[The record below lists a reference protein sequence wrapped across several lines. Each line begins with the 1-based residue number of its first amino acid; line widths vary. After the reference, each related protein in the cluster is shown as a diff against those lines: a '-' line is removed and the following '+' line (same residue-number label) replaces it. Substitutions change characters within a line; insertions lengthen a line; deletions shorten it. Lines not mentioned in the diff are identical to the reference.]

1 MTSPHDRAPA
11 GRLRRGVAPGAG
23 IHGADPELPD
33 GIVGDTT
40 PAASHPLVLREGG
53 LAAARSRQG
62 RVYRWMRRNPLSV
75 VGAAIVLALVAMAV
89 LAPYLPLPNPV
100 RMNVAR
106 RFAPPGADFW
116 FGTDHL
122 GRDVLS
128 RVVHGAAFSLTI
140 GGLTILLA
148 GVPGVLVGILAAA
161 APSRLEGLLMRALD
175 VLMSF
180 PALLLAVA
188 VGAALGTGGRS
199 IVIAL
204 AVVYFPRIARMTRGI
219 ALSVMTQ
226 EYVTASRAL
235 GTSMQRLLLRTV
247 VPNCLSVV
255 IVQCSLYFAE
265 VLLAE
270 AALSFLGLGEAPPR
284 PTWGNM
290 LYEAQKNMRNAPWL
304 AIFPGAAIAVSV
316 FGLNL
321 FGDAVRDAMDP
332 RLRT

>member
-1 MTSPHDRAPA
+1 MVSAAPD
-11 GRLRRGVAPGAG
+11 GAG
-23 IHGADPELPD
+23 PRETWLPP
-33 GIVGDTT
+33 T
-40 PAASHPLVLREGG
+40 
-53 LAAARSRQG
+53 RSRWW
-62 RVYRWMRRNPLSV
+62 RVHRWMRRNPLSV
-75 VGAAIVLALVAMAV
+75 VGAAIMLGLVAMALLV
-89 LAPYLPLPNPV
+89 PYLPLQNPV
-100 RMNVAR
+100 KMNVPM
-106 RFAPPGADFW
+106 RFSPPSATFW

-122 GRDVLS
+122 GRDVFS
-128 RVVHGAAFSLTI
+128 RVAHGAAFSLAI
-140 GGLTILLA
+140 GGMTILLA
-148 GVPGVLVGILAAA
+148 GVPGVLVGLLGATAPPRLA
-161 APSRLEGLLMRALD
+161 GLVMRALD

-199 IVIAL
+199 IVLAL
-204 AVVYFPRIARMTRGI
+204 AVVYFPRIARMTRAI

-235 GTSMQRLLLRTV
+235 GTPFRRLLLRTV

>member
-1 MTSPHDRAPA
+1 VSPVAAGPLESETDRAAA
-11 GRLRRGVAPGAG
+11 G
-23 IHGADPELPD
+23 
-33 GIVGDTT
+33 
-40 PAASHPLVLREGG
+40 PAAALPPRRSQW
-53 LAAARSRQG
+53 ARIRH
-62 RVYRWMRRNPLSV
+62 WIRRNPLSL
-75 VGAAIVLALVAMAV
+75 VGALIVLGLVVVALA
-89 LAPYLPLPNPV
+89 APYLPLRNPV
-100 RMNVAR
+100 RMNVPK
-106 RFAPPGADFW
+106 RFSPPSAEFW

-128 RVVHGAAFSLTI
+128 RVVHGAGFSLVV
-140 GGLTILLA
+140 GAMTILLA
-148 GVPGVLVGILAAA
+148 GVPGVLVGILGAA
-161 APSRLEGLLMRALD
+161 APPRAAGLVMRALD

-204 AVVYFPRIARMTRGI
+204 SVVYFPRIARMTRGI
-219 ALSVMTQ
+219 ALSVLAQ
-226 EYVTASRAL
+226 EYVAASRAL
-235 GTSMQRLLLRTV
+235 GASLGRLVLRTI

-270 AALSFLGLGEAPPR
+270 AALSFLGLGEPPPR

-290 LYEAQKNMRNAPWL
+290 LYEAQRNMRNAPWL

>member
-1 MTSPHDRAPA
+1 MPRVDSRLETAARAEAPPGPLPA
-11 GRLRRGVAPGAG
+11 GAAAAPVP
-23 IHGADPELPD
+23 PELGRHRWP
-33 GIVGDTT
+33 GGS
-40 PAASHPLVLREGG
+40 PAAG
-53 LAAARSRQG
+53 AR
-62 RVYRWMRRNPLSV
+62 RWMRRNPLSV
-75 VGAAIVLALVAMAV
+75 VGALIVLGLVVVALA
-89 LAPYLPLPNPV
+89 APYLPLANPV
-100 RMNVAR
+100 RMNVAK
-106 RFAPPGADFW
+106 RFSPPGAEFW

-128 RVVHGAAFSLTI
+128 RVAHGAAFSLAI

-148 GVPGVLVGILAAA
+148 GVPGVLVGIVGAA
-161 APSRLEGLLMRALD
+161 APPRVAGLAMRTLD
-175 VLMSF
+175 LLMSF
-180 PALLLAVA
+180 PSLLLAVA
-188 VGAALGTGGRS
+188 VAAALGTGGRS

-204 AVVYFPRIARMTRGI
+204 SVVYFPRIARMTRGI
-219 ALSVMTQ
+219 ALAVMTQ

-235 GTSMQRLLLRTV
+235 GTSVRRLLLRTV

-255 IVQCSLYFAE
+255 VVQCSLYFAE

-290 LYEAQKNMRNAPWL
+290 LYEAQKNMRNAPWI